1 MMRTTERTVSEVL
14 RGVVSFDAP
23 EREVEEVVDEVHALL
38 LFARRNG
45 GDRELVRALGQAA
58 ELGDEITRLAVVGT
72 TSEKVVGHNFRAMVL
87 ATLDHTMLDVA
98 VASAHSDPFTLLT
111 TGASFILN
119 RLAEYAYVES
129 AKELQSAELRLTGQR
144 LGQLMWETLAEN
156 PRTDGIAWEKCRE
169 YQKLVAQ
176 VREAVSSAGSVEPSM
191 RIVTLLFYV
200 RLLEALQRA
209 ATLDR

>member
-1 MMRTTERTVSEVL
+1 MRTTERTVSDVL
-14 RGVVSFDAP
+14 ESIVSFDAP
-23 EREVEEVVDEVHALL
+23 ERDVEDVVDDVHALL
-38 LFARRNG
+38 LYTRRNG
-45 GDRELVRALGQAA
+45 GDRELVHSLGQAA

-72 TSEKVVGHNFRAMVL
+72 SSEKVVGHNFRAMVL

-98 VASAHSDPFTLLT
+98 VASGHSDPFTLLT

-129 AKELQSAELRLTGQR
+129 AKELQSAELRLTGHR
-144 LGQLMWETLAEN
+144 LGQLMWDTLAEN
-156 PRTDGIAWEKCRE
+156 PRTDGIAWNKCQE
-169 YQKLVAQ
+169 YKRLVGQ
-176 VREAVSSAGSVEPSM
+176 VRGMVTEARTVEPAA

-209 ATLDR
+209 TTLDR